1 MNISISANAVSKGW
15 FGAEAVK
22 DSIITIM
29 IIPTNRLSVN
39 KGDGEPVIAEQLL
52 QLTSDSAN
60 LVIIVVI
67 VIRWPRCMESV
78 VLEIAKYKEDD
89 CRWLI

>member
-22 DSIITIM
+22 ASIIAIM

-39 KGDGEPVIAEQLL
+39 KGDGEPVVAEQLL

-60 LVIIVVI
+60 LDTLIIVVI
-67 VIRWPRCMESV
+67 VNCDQM
-78 VLEIAKYKEDD
+78 AKMHGI
-89 CRWLI
+89 CGVRNCQI

>member
-1 MNISISANAVSKGW
+1 M
-15 FGAEAVK
+15 K

-89 CRWLI
+89 LKPQT

>member
-1 MNISISANAVSKGW
+1 MKFSANAVSKGW

-22 DSIITIM
+22 DSIIAIM

-60 LVIIVVI
+60 LLMIVVI
-67 VIRWPRCMESV
+67 VIRWPRWDESSV

-89 CRWLI
+89 LKPLT